1 MEQNILQKNN
11 QTNIIRH
18 KVYPFVHITTILLS
32 ESRYICQLKRSIFL
46 LRRVISVL
54 EHINIMQLLH
64 NLHVL
69 RTCNKKLSE
78 HTIETSDLT
87 KHREET

>member
-32 ESRYICQLKRSIFL
+32 
-46 LRRVISVL
+46 
-54 EHINIMQLLH
+54 
-64 NLHVL
+64 
-69 RTCNKKLSE
+69 
-78 HTIETSDLT
+78 
-87 KHREET
+87 